1 MPIRLSPFEMPHNVQ
16 VLDEGKTATY
26 TRFVAEPFEIGYAR
40 TIGNSLRRV
49 LLSSIEGAAISSVK
63 IKGVNHEFS
72 TIKGCAEDVT
82 DIILN
87 LKRVLLKTYTRETQ
101 KISLKVQGPCTVT
114 AEAFAQA
121 NNVIVLN
128 PKQEICTLDVD
139 GALEMECEVRTG
151 RGFCLADGNKKPDQE
166 IGRIAIDSIF
176 SPVTRVNFLVENT
189 RVGQRTDYEKLV
201 LDIWTDGR
209 ISPEDALKTAGAVLR
224 RHIDVFVDYDGV
236 QTLEFVATDRQAADE
251 RERLRKLVNMSV
263 NEVEL
268 SVRAANCL
276 NNANI
281 STVGEL
287 ISKTEADMLKYRN
300 FGKKSL
306 TEIKAKLVTMGL
318 SLGYKF
324 DPDLMEKKKD
334 DKKKDAK
341 GKDAKGKDAKDKDS
355 KEKDAKEPVAEN
367 AAAEN
372 AATEAKEPEAKEP
385 EAAKEPEVQDA
396 QDTTK
401 K

>member
-1 MPIRLSPFEMPHNVQ
+1 MPIRLSRFEMPHNVQ
-16 VLDEGKTATY
+16 LDEATKTSTY

-49 LLSSIEGAAISSVK
+49 LLSSIEGAAIASVK
-63 IKGVNHEFS
+63 IKGVSHEFS
-72 TIKGCAEDVT
+72 TIKGCTEDVT

-87 LKRVLLKTYTRETQ
+87 LKRVILKTYTREPQLITLSA
-101 KISLKVQGPCTVT
+101 KGPCTVT
-114 AEAFAQA
+114 AGDFAEANSIQ
-121 NNVIVLN
+121 VLN

-139 GALEMECEVRTG
+139 GSIEMECEVRTG

-201 LDIWTDGR
+201 LDVWTDGR
-209 ISPEDALKTAGAVLR
+209 VEPEEALKTAGAVLR
-224 RHIDVFVDYDGV
+224 RHLDVFVDYAGEE
-236 QTLEFVATDRQAADE
+236 TLEFEDSGKRDADE
-251 RERLRKLVNMSV
+251 RERLKKLLNMSV
-263 NEVEL
+263 NEIEL

-287 ISKTEADMLKYRN
+287 ASKTEADMLKYRN

-306 TEIKAKLVTMGL
+306 NEIKDKMKELGL
-318 SLGYKF
+318 SLGFKF
-324 DPDLMEKKKD
+324 DADLL
-334 DKKKDAK
+334 
-341 GKDAKGKDAKDKDS
+341 
-355 KEKDAKEPVAEN
+355 
-367 AAAEN
+367 
-372 AATEAKEPEAKEP
+372 EAKK
-385 EAAKEPEVQDA
+385 
-396 QDTTK
+396 
-401 K
+401 

>member
-72 TIKGCAEDVT
+72 TIKGCTEDVT

-87 LKRVLLKTYTRETQ
+87 LKRVLLKTYTRDPM
-101 KISLKVQGPCTVT
+101 KIALKATGPCTVT
-114 AEAFAQA
+114 AGDFAQD
-121 NNVIVLN
+121 NNVQVLN
-128 PKQEICTLDVD
+128 PKQVICTLDID

-201 LDIWTDGR
+201 LDVWTDGR
-209 ISPEDALKTAGAVLR
+209 VTPEEALKTAGAVLR
-224 RHIDVFVDYDGV
+224 RHLDVFVDYAGAE
-236 QTLEFVATDRQAADE
+236 TLEFVAADKNDADE
-251 RERLRKLVNMSV
+251 RERLRKLLNMSV

-287 ISKTEADMLKYRN
+287 VSKTEADMLKYRN

-324 DPDLMEKKKD
+324 DPELLEVKEKK
-334 DKKKDAK
+334 
-341 GKDAKGKDAKDKDS
+341 
-355 KEKDAKEPVAEN
+355 
-367 AAAEN
+367 
-372 AATEAKEPEAKEP
+372 
-385 EAAKEPEVQDA
+385 
-396 QDTTK
+396 TK
-401 K
+401 

>member
-1 MPIRLSPFEMPHNVQ
+1 MPIRLSRFEMPKGVQ
-16 VLDEGKTATY
+16 RDETSANANY
-26 TRFVAEPFEIGYAR
+26 SRFTAEPFEIGYAR

-63 IKGVNHEFS
+63 IKGVSHEFS
-72 TIKGCAEDVT
+72 TIPGCTEDVT

-87 LKRVLLKTYTRETQ
+87 LKRVLLKCYSRETQ
-101 KISLKVQGPCTVT
+101 TIKLKAQGPCTVT
-114 AEAFAQA
+114 AGDFAESNSIQ
-121 NNVIVLN
+121 VLN
-128 PKQEICTLDVD
+128 PRQEICTLDVD
-139 GALEMECEVRTG
+139 GAIDMECEVRTG
-151 RGFCLADGNKKPDQE
+151 RGFCLADGNKRADQE

-209 ISPEDALKTAGAVLR
+209 IEPDEALKTASAVLR
-224 RHIDVFVDYDGV
+224 RHLDVFVDYAGEE
-236 QTLEFVATDRQAADE
+236 TLEFDDSEKKDADE
-251 RERLRKLVNMSV
+251 RERLRKLLNMSV
-263 NEVEL
+263 NEIEL

-287 ISKTEADMLKYRN
+287 ASKTEADMLKYRN

-306 TEIKAKLVTMGL
+306 TEIKAKLVQLGL

-324 DPDLMEKKKD
+324 DADLLE
-334 DKKKDAK
+334 
-341 GKDAKGKDAKDKDS
+341 
-355 KEKDAKEPVAEN
+355 
-367 AAAEN
+367 
-372 AATEAKEPEAKEP
+372 
-385 EAAKEPEVQDA
+385 
-396 QDTTK
+396 TK